1 MSVAPALILHPD
13 VDLQVSPQEHPPAT
27 DDVSLSVPTSH
38 DDDIMV
44 KLINNHVYVTI
55 NTMIFVS

>member
-1 MSVAPALILHPD
+1 MSVAPALILHPPD

-27 DDVSLSVPTSH
+27 DDVSVPTSH
-38 DDDIMV
+38 DDDDMV